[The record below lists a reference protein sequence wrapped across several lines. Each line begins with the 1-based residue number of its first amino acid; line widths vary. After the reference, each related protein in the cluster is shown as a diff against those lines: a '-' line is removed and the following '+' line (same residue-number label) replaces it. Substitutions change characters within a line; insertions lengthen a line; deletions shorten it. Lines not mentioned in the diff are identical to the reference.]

1 MTRRP
6 FRFTWMDDDRDK
18 VERYRNAIEKA
29 ELEGFPMAEVD
40 AVIVE
45 RNVIDSI
52 EALEKYDRRADL
64 IIMDHVFSRARGTSL
79 KLDGASAA
87 HLVREMWPEVPIV
100 CVTAML
106 PDRPKKLDQED
117 LSEYIAVYAYGDLA
131 DELESL
137 FAIARDFKKL
147 RKQRGDFRRHLVE
160 LLKAPKSERE
170 ALTRALPN
178 EFRSQTHATTQHRVA
193 SWILSTFMGRPGFL
207 YDGLRAATL
216 IGLSEQ
222 GFSKVEELFASALY
236 RGPFA
241 TAKHPRWWLRDLV
254 DLVYSKAQ
262 DNAGA
267 TTQLA
272 GRSLPGISANDHSL
286 CYVNTPR
293 GDIPDVVAR
302 LTPGKELRAVAS
314 KHTRRDPEDAASVP
328 GFESLFI
335 IEG

>member
-1 MTRRP
+1 VTRRP
-6 FRFTWMDDDRDK
+6 LRFTWMDDDQEK
-18 VERYRNAIEKA
+18 VERYRNAIERA
-29 ELEGFPMAEVD
+29 ELDGFPMAEVD
-40 AVIVE
+40 SVIVE

-52 EALEKYDRRADL
+52 ESLEKYDRPADL

-117 LSEYIAVYAYGDLA
+117 LSEYVAVYAYGDLA

-137 FAIARDFKKL
+137 FVIARDFKKL
-147 RKQRGDFRRHLVE
+147 RKQRGEFRRHLLD
-160 LLKAPKSERE
+160 LLKTPKSERD

-193 SWILSTFMGRPGFL
+193 SWILNTFMGRPGFL
-207 YDGLRAATL
+207 YDRLRAATL
-216 IGLSEQ
+216 IGLSDH

-241 TAKHPRWWLRDLV
+241 TTKHPRWWLRVLV

-262 DNAGA
+262 GSEAT

-272 GRSLPGISANDHSL
+272 GRTLPGISPSDHSV
-286 CYVNTPR
+286 CYVNTPT
-293 GDIPDVVAR
+293 GDVPDVVAR
-302 LTPGKELRAVAS
+302 LTPGNELRAVAS
-314 KHTRRDPEDAASVP
+314 KHTRRDPEDVASVP
-328 GFESLFI
+328 GFEGLFI